1 MFKALGLQSLCL
13 VPNKIDFFLSCQN
26 VHLIYYQQT
35 SHTNLKNLL
44 VFAFQFQLHFH
55 AGKLCK
61 YHLHKVTNH

>member
-1 MFKALGLQSLCL
+1 MFKALAFRSLHL
-13 VPNKIDFFLSCQN
+13 VPNEIDLVCLGRN
-26 VHLIYYQQT
+26 THLIYYQQT

-44 VFAFQFQLHFH
+44 VVAFQFQLHFY